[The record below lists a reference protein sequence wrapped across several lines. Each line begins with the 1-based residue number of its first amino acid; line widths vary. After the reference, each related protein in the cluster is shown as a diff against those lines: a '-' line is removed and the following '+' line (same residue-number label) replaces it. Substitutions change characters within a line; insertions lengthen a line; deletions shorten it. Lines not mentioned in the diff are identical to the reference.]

1 MKLPF
6 KIMLEDP
13 KSKHALETVTN
24 PYSGQSCQL
33 PRYAVAV
40 YDVIKGAE
48 LTGDVTLMRKGLDWF
63 QKNFTDQYYV
73 LLDQKNFRAPMAQ
86 KVRTWRPGYLR
97 AGMGRALRV
106 DPEALG
112 LKLSSYKLDRLQ
124 AIG

>member
-1 MKLPF
+1 MGPPRIFKRVGPPIIYKLQAVKKIILIFFLSSGILWDITGPGGYMKLPF

-73 LLDQKNFRAPMAQ
+73 LLD
-86 KVRTWRPGYLR
+86 
-97 AGMGRALRV
+97 
-106 DPEALG
+106 
-112 LKLSSYKLDRLQ
+112 
-124 AIG
+124 

>member
-40 YDVIKGAE
+40 YDTIKGAE
-48 LTGDVTLMRKGLDWF
+48 ILEDGETMQKGLTWF
-63 QKNFTDQYYV
+63 QKHFIKQYYV
-73 LLDQKNFRAPMAQ
+73 LLD
-86 KVRTWRPGYLR
+86 
-97 AGMGRALRV
+97 
-106 DPEALG
+106 
-112 LKLSSYKLDRLQ
+112 
-124 AIG
+124 

>member
-1 MKLPF
+1 SCQENYFYFLFDVWDLMGYVYSWTGDRAAAAIAQVTWPLPVHNKRKDMKLPF

-48 LTGDVTLMRKGLDWF
+48 VTGDAQLMRKGLTWF
-63 QKNFTDQYYV
+63 QKHFTDQYYV
-73 LLDQKNFRAPMAQ
+73 LLD
-86 KVRTWRPGYLR
+86 
-97 AGMGRALRV
+97 
-106 DPEALG
+106 
-112 LKLSSYKLDRLQ
+112 
-124 AIG
+124 

>member
-6 KIMLEDP
+6 KIMMTDP

-48 LTGDVTLMRKGLDWF
+48 MLEDGKTMQKCITWF
-63 QKNFTDQYYV
+63 QKYFTDQYYV
-73 LLDQKNFRAPMAQ
+73 LLD
-86 KVRTWRPGYLR
+86 
-97 AGMGRALRV
+97 
-106 DPEALG
+106 
-112 LKLSSYKLDRLQ
+112 
-124 AIG
+124 